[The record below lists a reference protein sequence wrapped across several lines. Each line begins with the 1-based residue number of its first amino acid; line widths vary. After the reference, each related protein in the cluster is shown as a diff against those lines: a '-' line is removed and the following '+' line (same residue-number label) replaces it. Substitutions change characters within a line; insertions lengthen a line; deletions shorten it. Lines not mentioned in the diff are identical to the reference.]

1 MCWSL
6 GPDDVVPD
14 DPRIAERKGDALVL
28 SGLFQDYAVDFL
40 PDVATWLK
48 QTKPALVQG
57 DFALAESSAIIE
69 YLEDAFPAPAHPPLY
84 PADAQRRARARQLQ
98 AWFRSD
104 LMALREERPTT
115 VVFKAA
121 ECKPLT
127 EAGRVA
133 ADKLIRVAASLI
145 GEGADHLFGDWCIAD
160 TELALMLNRLVAHG
174 DAVPENLKRYVQVQW
189 ARPSVQAWLRH
200 EA

>member
-1 MCWSL
+1 MPPTRSCPS
-6 GPDDVVPD
+6 P
-14 DPRIAERKGDALVL
+14 PRCRRWCRAASPWPNPRR
-28 SGLFQDYAVDFL
+28 SSN
-40 PDVATWLK
+40 TWK
-48 QTKPALVQG
+48 TP
-57 DFALAESSAIIE
+57 
-69 YLEDAFPAPAHPPLY
+69 FPRPRTRRCTRPTRNGAPAR
-84 PADAQRRARARQLQ
+84 ASCRRG
-98 AWFRSD
+98 FRSD

-121 ECKPLT
+121 VCKPLT
-127 EAGRVA
+127 EAGRAA

-174 DAVPENLKRYVQVQW
+174 DAVPENLKCYVQVQW